1 MKNIFKIS
9 IAVLVLS
16 FGSCTKDQL
25 VLTPFNSVAE
35 QGAYVTQDDF
45 TYAIRGAYAGFR
57 SGAYWGGADGGNF
70 LSTPDVLAD
79 NLARCIV
86 GRGTQVTSYRWQY
99 VANNTWSSGLYTAAY
114 AVINRANFILKNID
128 NLPASSFKDNIK
140 GEALAIRAI
149 AHFDLV
155 RVIGGKYVGAAATD
169 LGVPYIKST
178 DISLLPARETLT
190 GTYDLIVKDLTDASV
205 AISNSNGVG
214 RIGKGAVY
222 GILSRAYLYM
232 GKYPETIAA
241 ATSALAINSN
251 LATTATFG
259 NIWVDGAGTSDPL
272 TSENLF
278 KITVPEQEVI
288 NAGVTFQQTGT
299 SGTKSEYVCDYGL
312 YQLYKSTDVR
322 RVAYIKT
329 SAFSGVNYNNIWKY
343 SGRLSGSANRIDLK
357 LLRNA
362 EVYLNRAEAYYM
374 RNTAGDQALALA
386 DLNKIRQNRY
396 TDYNPLIS
404 VEIGQPLIDAIDL
417 QRRLE
422 LAFEGHRFFD
432 LKRRGLGVQRSTFGD
447 YATGG
452 GTPAPVLTLPA
463 ADTRFLLPI
472 PQQELDIN
480 PNLKQNP

>member
-9 IAVLVLS
+9 IAALVLS
-16 FGSCTKDQL
+16 FASCTKDQL
-25 VLTPFNSVAE
+25 ALTPFNSVAE
-35 QGAYVTQDDF
+35 QAAYVSQDDF
-45 TYAIRGAYAGFR
+45 TYAVRGTYAGFR

-79 NLARCIV
+79 NLTRCYV
-86 GRGTQVTSYRWQY
+86 GRGTQVTSFRWQY

-128 NLPASSFKDNIK
+128 NLPASAFKDNIK

-155 RVIGGKYVGAAATD
+155 RVLGGKYVGASATD
-169 LGVPYIKST
+169 LGVPYVKST

-190 GTYDLIVKDLTDASV
+190 TTYDLIVKDLTDAS
-205 AISNSNGVG
+205 AIISNSNGVG
-214 RIGKGAVY
+214 RIGKGGVY
-222 GILSRAYLYM
+222 GMLSRVYLYM
-232 GKYPETIAA
+232 GKYPETIAS
-241 ATSALAINSN
+241 ATSALSINSKVES
-251 LATTATFG
+251 TSTFG
-259 NIWVDGAGTSDPL
+259 NIWIDGSSTNDPL

-278 KITVPEQEVI
+278 KISIPEQEAI
-288 NAGVTFQQTGT
+288 NAGTTFQQTGT
-299 SGTKSEYVCDYGL
+299 SGTKSEYVCDYAL

-322 RVAYIKT
+322 RAAYIKT
-329 SAFSGVNYNNIWKY
+329 SAFSGVTYNNIWKY

-374 RNTAGDQALALA
+374 RNAAGDQVLALA

-396 TDYNPLIS
+396 TDYDPLVSI
-404 VEIGQPLIDAIDL
+404 ETGQSLLDAIDL

-432 LKRRGLGVQRSTFGD
+432 LKRRGLAVQRSAYGD
-447 YATGG
+447 YASGG
-452 GTPAPVLTLPA
+452 GTPAPVLTLA
-463 ADTRFLLPI
+463 AGDPKFLLPI

-480 PNLKQNP
+480 VNLKQNP